1 MSLPPQ
7 FLDELRNRVTLS
19 EIIGRKIRITRA
31 GREFKA
37 CCPFHGEKTPSFTI
51 NDQKQFYHCFGCGA
65 HGDAIGFLMQH
76 DNLSF
81 IDAVETLAAE
91 AGMQVPKQSPK
102 EVEKAKRQK
111 DLFALM
117 EEATLF
123 FQHMLYDPKHR
134 DALDYIRD
142 RGLDDEVLKTYR
154 VGFAPDDG
162 QALRRHLIAKGYPD
176 AEMKEVGLTKDS
188 SRGGDPYTF
197 FRGRIMFPVPDR
209 RGRVVA
215 FGGRIL
221 PDHLRP
227 PDRGNFTPPK
237 YINSTET
244 ALFHKGRMLYGEPH
258 ARMAASNGE
267 DLVVVEGYMDAIA
280 CARAGF
286 KGALAPM
293 GTALTEEQVLSLWK
307 MIPSETKVPILCFDG
322 DSAGRKAAVRVCER
336 IMPLLEPGKSVRFAF
351 LPEGEDP
358 DTLIR
363 KNGAA
368 ALRHVLDKAIP
379 LVDFLWQTAT
389 SSGEYKTPELQAGLK
404 KRLMDL
410 VSRVADRDVQSL
422 YRQQLNTRF
431 SETFY
436 SRQENSYRKPLT
448 KGQKFKPRTSPV
460 QVRRPMHHLRSIYPC
475 ALIAGVI
482 NHPEIYDSV
491 EEEFL
496 AFDTGNGRYD
506 ALRNEVVTIL
516 SGDSNVGTENIVE
529 ILANCG
535 FAQEINDIL
544 NESVYV
550 HASFCSPRGDKG
562 AVLSKWLQ
570 FWEGAKE
577 LALREEIKNTDS
589 SSEEGLER
597 LKNMVLMNSVD
608 RTD

>member
-1 MSLPPQ
+1 MSLSPH
-7 FLDELRNRVTLS
+7 FLQELRNRVTLS
-19 EIIGRKIRITRA
+19 EIIGRKIRVTRA

-81 IDAVETLAAE
+81 IDAIEVLAAE
-91 AGMQVPKQSPK
+91 AGMQVPKQSPQ
-102 EVEKAKRQK
+102 EVKKAQRQK

-117 EEATLF
+117 EEATQF
-123 FQHMLYDPKHR
+123 FQQMLFEPFNR
-134 DALDYIRD
+134 DALNYIRD
-142 RGLDDEVLKTYR
+142 RGLDDEVLSTYR
-154 VGFAPDDG
+154 VGYAPDDG
-162 QALRRHLIAKGYPD
+162 QALRKYLLAKGYPD
-176 AEMKEVGLTKDS
+176 AEMKEAGLTKDS

-227 PDRGNFTPPK
+227 PDRGSFTPPK

-244 ALFHKGRMLYGEPH
+244 PLFHKGRMLYGEPH

-307 MIPSETKVPILCFDG
+307 MIPSDTKVPILCFDG

-336 IMPLLEPGKSVRFAF
+336 IMPLLEPGRSVRFAF

-363 KNGAA
+363 KSGAA
-368 ALRHVLDKAIP
+368 ALRHILDRAIP

-389 SSGEYKTPELQAGLK
+389 SSGDYKTPESQAGLK
-404 KRLMDL
+404 KSLMDL

-422 YRQQLNTRF
+422 YRQQLNNRF
-431 SETFY
+431 SDAFFA
-436 SRQENSYRKPLT
+436 RKGNGFRKPLT
-448 KGQKFKPRTSPV
+448 KGQGFKPRTPPV
-460 QVRRPMHHLRSIYPC
+460 QVRKPLHHIYSIYPR

-482 NHPEIYDSV
+482 NHPEIFDSV

-496 AFDTGNGRYD
+496 SFDTGNVRYD
-506 ALRNEVVTIL
+506 SLRNEIVTIL
-516 SGDSNVGTENIVE
+516 SGDSNINTENIVE
-529 ILANCG
+529 ILSRCG
-535 FAQEINDIL
+535 YAQEINDIL

-550 HASFCSPRGDKG
+550 HASFCSPSSDKES
-562 AVLSKWLQ
+562 VLSKWLQ
-570 FWEGAKE
+570 YWDGAKE
-577 LALREEIKNTDS
+577 LALREEIKSVDS
-589 SSEEGLER
+589 TSEEGLER
-597 LKNMVLMNSVD
+597 LKNMVWMNSAD
-608 RTD
+608 RAD